1 MLGPLPVATMSGHDP
16 SNFADLKRLRRVYAR
31 WLGAMA
37 VVVAL
42 AAVGCS
48 SGTESPVANDTA
60 PANAVGQAAAVVVM
74 DDLGREVRFERLPR
88 RIVSL
93 VPSSTEIVYAL
104 GAGDLLVGVTEYCD
118 YPPEATRLPR
128 VGGFSANTV
137 SIETIIGMEPD
148 VVLATGKLHQLL
160 IAELERLNIPVVALE
175 PQWYDDVCENIL
187 LLGRV
192 TGQNDRASEIAAAM
206 RAKADEVRKQ
216 AATIPQDQRVTVF
229 YQVWQD
235 PLMAA
240 TNHSFIGE
248 MIEMAGGRNIFAD
261 LEQRS
266 PQVSEE
272 AVLARD
278 PQVILAPSVA
288 DREEIVQ
295 RMRQR
300 SGWDRIAALRND
312 RVHLVPNDM
321 VSRPAPRLIEGLQAI
336 AHAIY
341 PEYFP

>member
-1 MLGPLPVATMSGHDP
+1 MSGPYESTFADVKHLGPRALRWVWTM
-16 SNFADLKRLRRVYAR
+16 AA
-31 WLGAMA
+31 
-37 VVVAL
+37 AL
-42 AAVGCS
+42 ALATAGCS
-48 SGTESPVANDTA
+48 PGTESPAANDTT
-60 PANAVGQAAAVVVM
+60 PAEAASTQLVVT
-74 DDLGREVRFERLPR
+74 DDLGREVRFDRLPR

-93 VPSSTEIVYAL
+93 VPSSTEIVFAL

-118 YPPEATRLPR
+118 YPPEATQLPR

-137 SIETIIGMEPD
+137 SVETIIGMEPD

-192 TGQNDRASEIAAAM
+192 TGQEERAGEIAAAM
-206 RAKADEVRKQ
+206 RTKADEVRQ
-216 AATIPQDQRVTVF
+216 VAATIPQEQRVKVF

-240 TNHSFIGE
+240 TGHSFIGE
-248 MIEMAGGRNIFAD
+248 MVEMVGGRNIFAE

-288 DREEIVQ
+288 DRAEVIQ
-295 RMRQR
+295 RMKQR
-300 SGWDRIAALRND
+300 SGWDRMAAIRND
-312 RVHLVPNDM
+312 RVHLVPNDQ
-321 VSRPAPRLIEGLQAI
+321 VSRPGPRLVNGLQAI
-336 AHAIY
+336 ARAIY

>member
-1 MLGPLPVATMSGHDP
+1 MSGHHP
-16 SNFADLKRLRRVYAR
+16 SNFADQQRLRPICRR
-31 WLGAMA
+31 WLLT
-37 VVVAL
+37 VVALVAL
-42 AAVGCS
+42 AAAGCG
-48 SGTESPVANDTA
+48 SGSEPPAVNDTA
-60 PANAVGQAAAVVVM
+60 PTTTAGNAAPVVVI

-93 VPSSTEIVYAL
+93 VPSSTEIVFAL
-104 GAGDLLVGVTEYCD
+104 GVGDLLVGVTEYCD

-192 TGQNDRASEIAAAM
+192 TGKDQRAAEIATAM

-240 TNHSFIGE
+240 TSHSFIGE

-295 RMRQR
+295 RMKQR
-300 SGWDRIAALRND
+300 SGWDRIAALRHD

-321 VSRPAPRLIEGLQAI
+321 VSRPAPRLVEGLQAI

>member
-1 MLGPLPVATMSGHDP
+1 LPPGRLRTVVAT
-16 SNFADLKRLRRVYAR
+16 L
-31 WLGAMA
+31 
-37 VVVAL
+37 AL
-42 AAVGCS
+42 AAWGCGS
-48 SGTESPVANDTA
+48 AAEPTESAST
-60 PANAVGQAAAVVVM
+60 AAARTAEPSKQIVVI
-74 DDLGREVRFERLPR
+74 DDLGREVRLERLPQ

-93 VPSSTEIVYAL
+93 VPSSTEIVFAL
-104 GAGDLLVGVTEYCD
+104 GAGDRLVGVTEYCD
-118 YPPEATRLPR
+118 YPPEAMRLPR

-137 SIETIIGMEPD
+137 SIETVIGMEPD
-148 VVLATGKLHQLL
+148 VVLATGKLHQVL

-192 TGQNDRASEIAAAM
+192 TGKEDRANEIAAAM
-206 RAKADEVRKQ
+206 RAKADEIRSQ
-216 AATIPQDQRVTVF
+216 AAKIPEDQRVTVF

-240 TNHSFIGE
+240 TSHSFIGE

-288 DREEIVQ
+288 DRDEIVQ

-300 SGWDRIAALRND
+300 SGWDRIAALRHD

-321 VSRPAPRLIEGLQAI
+321 VSRPAPRLVEGLQAI